1 MAGSLV
7 DRTVVLDPRR
17 LCALPVKLIVLVA
30 VAFGLLFGA
39 MACAAGLA
47 GGVAHGAAEV
57 SSPEA
62 DVMPG
67 RHADHSDSMREPEAK
82 PMPPEDHG
90 DHSGIASTPGS
101 HPGMACVV
109 SVDLHFPEASSAVIS
124 GSSEITLLGLRAG
137 CPADVDPPV
146 PRFS

>member
-7 DRTVVLDPRR
+7 DRTVVLAPRR
-17 LCALPVKLIVLVA
+17 LSAPPAKLLVLVA
-30 VAFGLLFGA
+30 LAFGLLFGA

-47 GGVAHGAAEV
+47 VGVAHGAAEV
-57 SSPEA
+57 SSPDA
-62 DVMPG
+62 DVMP
-67 RHADHSDSMREPEAK
+67 RHADHSDSTGDPESE
-82 PMPPEDHG
+82 PMPPVDHG
-90 DHSGIASTPGS
+90 DHSGSSSTPGN

-109 SVDLHFPEASSAVIS
+109 SVDLHFPEATAVAIS
-124 GSSEITLLGLRAG
+124 DSSEITLLGLSAG